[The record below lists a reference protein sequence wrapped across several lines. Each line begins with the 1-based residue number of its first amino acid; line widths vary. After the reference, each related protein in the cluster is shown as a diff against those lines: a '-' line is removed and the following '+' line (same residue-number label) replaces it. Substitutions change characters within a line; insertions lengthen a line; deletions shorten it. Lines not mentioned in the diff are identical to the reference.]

1 MTSARVLMI
10 WVGGAALIA
19 ATAVDTLA
27 VIGRQVGM
35 PLRGS
40 IELVQAA
47 VLVAGSIALIAAT
60 LGDRHAR
67 VRILVDRL
75 GDRLKFSVDRSS
87 DLLTALF
94 LIAVLAGSLWLAV
107 ELWPG
112 HETSEVVGVQWRWMR
127 LIANVSLAIAA
138 VATLRRLIAGPKA

>member
-1 MTSARVLMI
+1 MTSARSLMI
-10 WVGGAALIA
+10 WIGGAALIA
-19 ATAVDTLA
+19 ATAIDTLA
-27 VIGRQVGM
+27 VIGRQIGM

-67 VRILVDRL
+67 VRLVVDRL
-75 GDRLKFSVDRSS
+75 GDRLKPAFDKSS
-87 DLLTALF
+87 DLLTAMF
-94 LIAVLAGSLWLAV
+94 LIAILAGSAWLAV

-112 HETSEVVGVQWRWMR
+112 HEISEVVGVQWQWLR
-127 LIANVSLAIAA
+127 LFANVSLAIAA
-138 VATLRRLIAGPKA
+138 AIALRRLFGGARP